1 MGAGRFPN
9 PYELETPVG
18 AEGWEEL
25 YTYSVLFSEGRR
37 EADEQKFWFMDSMHW
52 GWPMSPWDADH
63 LMFAIASLSQYNSRH
78 YLVPPADGIDFRI
91 LHGLPYFSPMTIA
104 DPAKVEARVPQFMER
119 AGHYFQNW
127 DELYENWLVKV
138 KSNIAEIEAIDFSAL
153 PETEDADAIVRSGV
167 GVGSGWRLQ
176 EQYHRFQDLSQRIWQ
191 YHFEFLNLGYAAY
204 LDFFGFC
211 KQAFPSIPDL
221 AVAKM
226 VAGIEVDLFRP
237 NEELKVL
244 ARKAVELDIAEV
256 FTRHAQPETVNAELA
271 ATEAGREWQAAW
283 TAIEDPWF
291 NFSSGTG
298 FYFTDKTWLEDRSV
312 PYGFIHDYIVKLQ
325 AGQDIARPIEEIR
338 AERDRIVEEYAEL
351 LQTDEDR
358 ETFQGKLGLARTVFP
373 YVENHNFYIEHWS
386 MSVFWRKSR
395 ELGAMLTKEGFFTS
409 ADDVFFV
416 RREEMDTLLF
426 DLYSAW
432 AVGNEPA
439 GPHHWPPIIARRRQI
454 LAALS
459 DHRPDAPKA
468 LGPPPEVVTE
478 PFTIM
483 LWGITSESLQR
494 WLSVDESD
502 AVVSG
507 MAASPGVAEGPVR
520 VVHDA
525 SDIGDVKD
533 GEILVAPITA
543 PSWAPVFSKIKA
555 TVTDIGG
562 LMSHAAIVCRE
573 YGVPAVTGTGSG
585 TSQLKTG
592 DMVRVDGN
600 TGTVTRL

>member
-9 PYELETPVG
+9 PYELETPEG

-25 YTYSVLFSEGRR
+25 YAYSTLFDEGRR
-37 EADEQKFWFMDSMHW
+37 EADEEKFWFMDSMHW
-52 GWPMSPWDADH
+52 GWAMSPWDADH
-63 LMFAIASLSQYNSRH
+63 LMYAIASLSQYNSRH
-78 YLVPPADGIDFRI
+78 YLVPPANGIDFRV
-91 LHGLPYFSPMTIA
+91 LHGYPYFSPMTID
-104 DPAKVEARVPQFMER
+104 DPATVEARAPQFMER

-127 DELYENWLVKV
+127 DELYGHWLEKV
-138 KSNIAEIEAIDFSAL
+138 QQNIHEIEAIDFSAL
-153 PETEDADAIVRSGV
+153 PETEDIDEVVRTGA
-167 GVGSGWRLQ
+167 GIGSGFRLQ
-176 EQYHRFQDLSQRIWQ
+176 EQYHRFQDLAQKIWQ

-211 KQAFPSIPDL
+211 KEAFPSIPDL

-237 NEELKVL
+237 NEELKGL
-244 ARKAVELDIAEV
+244 AQKAIELGIADV
-256 FTRHAQPETVNAELA
+256 FAKHEDPDSVDADLA

-283 TAIEDPWF
+283 SAVEDPWF

-298 FYFTDKTWLEDRSV
+298 FYFTDKTWLQDRSV
-312 PYGFIHDYIVKLQ
+312 PYGFVHDYITKLQ
-325 AGQDIARPIEEIR
+325 AGDDISRPIDEIR
-338 AERDRIVEEYAEL
+338 AERDRIVEEYGEL

-358 ETFQGKLGLARTVFP
+358 EAFQGKLGLARTVFP

-386 MSVFWRKSR
+386 MSVFWAKSR
-395 ELGAMLTKEGFFTS
+395 ELGAMLAKEGFFEHE
-409 ADDVFFV
+409 DDVFFV

-432 AVGNEPA
+432 AVGGQPA
-439 GPHHWPPIIARRRQI
+439 GPHHWPPIIARRRRI
-454 LAALS
+454 HAALQA
-459 DHRPDAPKA
+459 HQPPKA
-468 LGPPPEVVTE
+468 LGPPPKVVTE

-483 LWGITSESLQR
+483 LWGITSESLQQ
-494 WLSVDESD
+494 WLASDEDS
-502 AVVSG
+502 AVSG

-520 VVHDA
+520 VVFDA
-525 SDIGDVKD
+525 ADIGDVQD

-543 PSWAPVFSKIKA
+543 PSWAPVFSKIRA

-573 YGVPAVTGTGSG
+573 YGVPAVTGTGNG
-585 TSQLKTG
+585 TAELKTG
-592 DMVRVDGN
+592 DMVRVDGSA
-600 TGTVTRL
+600 GTVTRL